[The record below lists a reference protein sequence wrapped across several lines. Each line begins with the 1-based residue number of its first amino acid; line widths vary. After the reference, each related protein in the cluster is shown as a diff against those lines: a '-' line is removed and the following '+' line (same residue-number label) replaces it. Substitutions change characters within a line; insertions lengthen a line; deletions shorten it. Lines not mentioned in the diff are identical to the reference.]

1 MTQKLILLLIPCLLA
16 VGVVA
21 CGDDDPGS
29 AQVNQDF
36 AFRANDK
43 FTYDYYQKD
52 SNNVRDDAS
61 KQVVVWTVLRVGLD
75 TLNRT
80 DVAEIEEVRYD
91 ATGTTVVDSSKL
103 YMKTNT
109 DGAVLV
115 YDLVGTVLNRFSG
128 GVDLTDYLDQVS
140 KDWVTIGSTKDAN
153 ARVLL
158 NVFTPISK
166 TLNNVVIPPLDPFD
180 VRLDVD
186 VRADHKG
193 AMEVTVPA
201 NTYEKAYVT
210 DTKVFVEMSNVDDI
224 VVLGQTVDAGTTIV
238 DDSVNIRYEI
248 DINAGVLR
256 QESDSKQFLAAD
268 FFPTL
273 ISGYQMELT
282 AVERAA
288 VED

>member
-21 CGDDDPGS
+21 CGDDPGS
-29 AQVNQDF
+29 AQLNQDF
-36 AFRANDK
+36 TFRANDK

-75 TLNRT
+75 TLNKP

-91 ATGTTVVDSSKL
+91 ATGTTEEGRSKI

-128 GVDLTDYLDQVS
+128 GVDLTPYLDQVS

-153 ARVLL
+153 ARVLA

-180 VRLDVD
+180 VRLEVD

-193 AMEVTVPA
+193 AMEITVPA
-201 NTYEKAYVT
+201 GTYEKAYAT
-210 DTKVFVEMSNVDDI
+210 DTKVFVGMSNVDPII
-224 VVLGQTVDAGTTIV
+224 VASVPVPAGTTIV

-256 QESDSKQFLAAD
+256 QESDSKQFLAAG